1 MGVSLHSPLQG
12 GEGEI
17 LHRTSDSH
25 FNRRNWLFFQN
36 FPHAFAVICQG
47 LSYHLSDLQH
57 DTGSFSLPCLR
68 QHPDPRCHS
77 VALPNGFSWF
87 VMHSPNRAWL
97 LLSAEGLGH
106 LLPPLP
112 HPAEAM
118 LPSGWFLGGCLCWG
132 QGWAAVAPAG
142 AGVGLRQLPGV
153 LRRQPW
159 CGAQPPVPAL
169 PRGPAGPHLLKNWEE
184 KKKINEHCA
193 VKTDSGGACA
203 ILK

>member
-112 HPAEAM
+112 HQAEAM
-118 LPSGWFLGGCLCWG
+118 LPSGWFLGGACAGGRAGLRLHPPVLAWVCG
-132 QGWAAVAPAG
+132 SSRGSCTGSHG
-142 AGVGLRQLPGV
+142 AGHSRPSRLSRGG
-153 LRRQPW
+153 RRD
-159 CGAQPPVPAL
+159 
-169 PRGPAGPHLLKNWEE
+169 H
-184 KKKINEHCA
+184 IY
-193 VKTDSGGACA
+193 
-203 ILK
+203 